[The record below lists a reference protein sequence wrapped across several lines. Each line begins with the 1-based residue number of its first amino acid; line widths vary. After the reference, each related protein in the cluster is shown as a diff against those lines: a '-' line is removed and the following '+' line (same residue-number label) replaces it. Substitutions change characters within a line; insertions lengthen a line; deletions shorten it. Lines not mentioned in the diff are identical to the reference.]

1 MLFGKYHFIC
11 HLETESHLPSYKG
24 STFRGVFGRALKR
37 VVCALKL
44 EECGKC
50 LLKER
55 CLYMEVFETKTSPH
69 PFVIEPP
76 LSNET
81 YLSAGSSFAFD
92 LLLFGQVNDSLP
104 YFIYAFKEMGKIGI
118 GRKVNGQRGKFSLDE
133 VLNEDTVIYSA
144 SSETISRVKLAAP
157 LRLEDQYTFSKDE
170 LRLRIRIITPLRLK
184 YRNRLYADLP
194 FHVLTRAMLR
204 RISSLMEHYGKGE
217 PSLDYR
223 GLVKNAEKIE
233 VVKRNLSW
241 FDWRRYS
248 NRQDRGMLMGGLVG
262 SIVYEGLI
270 GPYLPLIRF
279 CEKVHLGK
287 QTTFGLGKFAMEVLE

>member
-1 MLFGKYHFIC
+1 MQ
-11 HLETESHLPSYKG
+11 
-24 STFRGVFGRALKR
+24 
-37 VVCALKL
+37 
-44 EECGKC
+44 
-50 LLKER
+50 
-55 CLYMEVFETKTSPH
+55 VFETKASPH

-76 LSNET
+76 LTNET